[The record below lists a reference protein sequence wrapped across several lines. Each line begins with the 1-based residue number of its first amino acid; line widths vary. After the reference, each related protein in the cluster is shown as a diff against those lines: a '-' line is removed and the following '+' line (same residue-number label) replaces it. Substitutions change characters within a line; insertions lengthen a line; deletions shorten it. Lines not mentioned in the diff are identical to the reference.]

1 MKMLWTL
8 TGMYLPIRLI
18 LYPCGME
25 WVWGICIGVSSV
37 DTHSW
42 IRSPQPQFRMSNGAE
57 LTFFYYKPDYEVL
70 RSH

>member
-37 DTHSW
+37 DTHSLVK
-42 IRSPQPQFRMSNGAE
+42 E
-57 LTFFYYKPDYEVL
+57 LVPPRCADEQRYRAHVFLF
-70 RSH
+70 

>member
-37 DTHSW
+37 TLIYGKGRETPKKAD
-42 IRSPQPQFRMSNGAE
+42 E
-57 LTFFYYKPDYEVL
+57 
-70 RSH
+70 